1 MNPILV
7 VLAAGMG
14 SRYGGLKQ
22 LDPVGPG
29 GETILDYSVFD
40 AVRCGFRR
48 VVFVIRRDFEGEF
61 RERVG
66 RRFEDRLDVDYA
78 FQSLNDLPEGWRVP
92 EGREKPW
99 GTGHAVLAARDAVDA
114 PFLAINADDFYGH
127 PAIAAVGGFLT
138 RISSSRNEFRAPQKA
153 SPERSHFCL
162 AGYRLETTLSEHG
175 SVSRGVCAV
184 AGDGRLQGI
193 REHTQIRR
201 TASGIEDEV
210 SGVHFSGGERVSMN
224 CWGFT
229 PDIFEMLQDGF
240 RAFLEASAESPKSE
254 YYIPSAVEAFM
265 DAGRADVEL
274 LPVESPWFGVTY
286 REDRPSVVESLRQ
299 LVEQGIYPASLR

>member
-1 MNPILV
+1 MNPTLV

-40 AVRCGFRR
+40 AVRCGFGR

-66 RRFEDRLDVDYA
+66 RRFEGRLDVDYA
-78 FQSLNDLPEGWRVP
+78 FQSLNDLPEGWLAP

-99 GTGHAVLAARDAVDA
+99 GTGHAVLAARDVVDE

-127 PAIAAVGGFLT
+127 PAIAAVGDFLKK
-138 RISSSRNEFRAPQKA
+138 APA
-153 SPERSHFCL
+153 GRPRFSL

-175 SVSRGVCAV
+175 SVSRGVCSV
-184 AGDGRLQGI
+184 AADGRLQGI
-193 REHTQIRR
+193 REHTRIQR
-201 TASGIEDEV
+201 TGSIIKDEASGTI
-210 SGVHFSGGERVSMN
+210 FSGSERVSMN
-224 CWGFT
+224 CWGFA
-229 PDIFEMLQDGF
+229 PEIFEMLAGGF
-240 RAFLEASAESPKSE
+240 RAFLETSAESPKSE

-265 DAGRADVEL
+265 DAGQADVEL

-286 REDRPSVVESLRQ
+286 REDRPTVVESLGR
-299 LVEQGIYPASLR
+299 LVEQGAYPAALG

>member
-1 MNPILV
+1 MNPTLV

-40 AVRCGFRR
+40 AVRCGFGR

-66 RRFEDRLDVDYA
+66 RRFEGRLDVDYA
-78 FQSLNDLPEGWRVP
+78 FQSLNDLPDGWLVP

-99 GTGHAVLAARDAVDA
+99 GTGHAVLAARDVVDE

-127 PAIAAVGGFLT
+127 PAIAAVGHFLKK
-138 RISSSRNEFRAPQKA
+138 AP
-153 SPERSHFCL
+153 PEHPRFCL

-175 SVSRGVCAV
+175 SVSRGVCSV
-184 AGDGRLQGI
+184 ATDGRLQGI
-193 REHTQIRR
+193 REHTRIQRAGSVIK
-201 TASGIEDEV
+201 DE
-210 SGVHFSGGERVSMN
+210 SSETLFSGSERVSMN

-229 PDIFEMLQDGF
+229 PDIFEMLTVGF
-240 RAFLEASAESPKSE
+240 RAFLETSAESPKSE

-265 DAGRADVEL
+265 HAGQADVEL

-286 REDRPSVVESLRQ
+286 REDRPSVVESLRKF
-299 LVEQGIYPASLR
+299 VEQGIYPAALR